1 MTLTDEQI
9 EEIKARTDIPLLIS
23 ALTTERAALEA
34 QLASLSARNERLRK
48 ALDAL
53 DRMSR
58 GVDWCDHDE
67 QARRWS
73 AARRVLEAC
82 GTTEAIEAVAASL
95 SGTPSPI
102 PGDTQK

>member
-9 EEIKARTDIPLLIS
+9 EEIKARADIPTLLS
-23 ALTTERAALEA
+23 ALEA
-34 QLASLSARNERLRK
+34 EKKRADEAEAVVVKLREALA
-48 ALDAL
+48 AL
-53 DRMSR
+53 DRMNR
-58 GVDWCDHDE
+58 GLDWCDHDE

-102 PGDTQK
+102 PGDTPK